1 MGQKPLGPRELRA
14 TATSTRLGKLRVVR
28 DREGI
33 KLIAH
38 GVLYAIQARRLE
50 ETPSPWL
57 ALAAAAWM
65 SERPGP
71 LKAVAL
77 LGYGGG
83 TLARL
88 LRGADPRLRLT
99 GVEPDEAVR
108 RLAREH
114 LGALGPGVR
123 LLATDAASFLRS
135 GGAAAPRFDAILD
148 DIYAPADGHLARPEG
163 LEVLPGLA
171 RRRLRPGGA
180 YAVSLRSPGG
190 KMERAAVGAVRRS
203 FRHVRV
209 VYTGEWAHRIVV
221 GSEAPLRPGALG
233 RALRRLFHSAAAT
246 PAALGLGPVRALP
259 GRGQPG

>member
-28 DREGI
+28 DREGV

-38 GVLYAIQARRLE
+38 GVLYAIEARRLE

-57 ALAAAAWM
+57 ALAAALWLP
-65 SERPGP
+65 ERPGP
-71 LKAVAL
+71 PEAVAL

-108 RLAREH
+108 HLAREH

-123 LLATDAASFLRS
+123 LIAGPLG
-135 GGAAAPRFDAILD
+135 GGARAARFDAILD
-148 DIYAPADGHLARPEG
+148 DIYAPADGHLSRPEG

-171 RRRLRPGGA
+171 RRRLRPGGV

-190 KMERAAVGAVRRS
+190 KVERAAVAAVRRS

-233 RALRRLFHSAAAT
+233 RALRRLFHSPAAT

-259 GRGQPG
+259 GRGNPG